1 MQIYK
6 SGQELAREIGVPASR
21 LQQTFD
27 EYNANAKANKDS
39 FGKQFFRNTPYTLND
54 TFHVSIVTP
63 VVHYTMGGLHCN
75 ASAEVL
81 SQAGPIPGLYAAGEV
96 IGGIHGVNRLGGS
109 SLLDCVV
116 YGRIAGR
123 TAARFLLQA
132 CQNGTSAN
140 GGAPVRGATDEV
152 VEFDWANKKLTIRSG
167 GAGSPKSA
175 VSDAASH
182 APSQAAEA
190 SENTPPEASKR
201 ELKVYTMEEV
211 AKHNA
216 KSDCWVVLHDEVY
229 DVTAFLEDHPG
240 GAASILAYAGKDA
253 SKQFDMLHSPD
264 IITKYGDDYRIGTIK
279 GGASKRIAAS
289 ATIAPESL
297 TMEEV
302 AKHNTSGDCWC
313 VIHGKVYDLTSFL
326 SDHPGGSK
334 IIVKY
339 AGKDG
344 TAAFDASGHPT
355 DIVSQLGLDHLCLGD
370 LHGKSAA
377 AAEPPRE
384 STTEPIELQTEG
396 KPPLSQILNLF
407 DFEAVARKVMS
418 QQGWAYYSSGAEDEI
433 AMRENHAAFHRLWL
447 RPRILIDVSNIDL
460 RSTML
465 GYPVAM
471 PVYITS
477 CALGRLA
484 HPDGEMCLTRAA
496 GKRGVIQLCP
506 TLASCK
512 LEEMTGA
519 AIEGQTLF
527 LQLYVNH
534 NRQVSER
541 LIRRAEKQGIRAIF
555 VTVDAP
561 QLGRREKDMR
571 MKFAEEAP
579 DEQRGEDDK
588 GEVDRSQGA
597 ARTISQFIDPALCWK
612 DIDWLRSVTKLPLIL
627 KGVQTAEDA
636 ILAAERGL
644 EGIVCSNHGGRQL
657 DFARSGIEVL
667 VEVMSALRERGLEK
681 KLEVYMDGGIRRGS
695 DVLKALCL
703 GAKAVG
709 IGRPTLYAMAGYGS
723 QGVERVF
730 QILEDEMIMNMR
742 LMGAPAIK
750 DLRPE
755 MISLKSISD
764 HITSTPRDSLA
775 EYVYQPLTT
784 QAKL

>member
-1 MQIYK
+1 MQIFK
-6 SGQELAREIGVPASR
+6 SGHALAKEMGVPAAR

-27 EYNANAKANKDS
+27 AYNANARAKKDA
-39 FGKQFFRNTPYTLND
+39 FGKEFFRNTPYALD
-54 TFHVSIVTP
+54 DVFHVAMVTP

-75 ASAEVL
+75 ANAEVL
-81 SQAGPIPGLYAAGEV
+81 GKAGPIPGLFAAGEV

-132 CQNGTSAN
+132 CQKGCSPNASASAAH
-140 GGAPVRGATDEV
+140 GAEV
-152 VEFDWANKKLTIRSG
+152 VEFDWANKKLTIR
-167 GAGSPKSA
+167 AGDSPAAAVPSA
-175 VSDAASH
+175 AA
-182 APSQAAEA
+182 APQ
-190 SENTPPEASKR
+190 TPPHADDASAAPAKR
-201 ELKVYTMEEV
+201 EMKEYTMEEV
-211 AKHNA
+211 SKHTTKA
-216 KSDCWVVLHDEVY
+216 DCWVVLHGEVY
-229 DVTAFLEDHPG
+229 NVSEFLEDHPG
-240 GAASILAYAGKDA
+240 GAASIMAYAGKDA

-264 IITKYGDDYRIGTIK
+264 IITKYGDDYRIGTVK
-279 GGASKRIAAS
+279 GAASKRVPAA
-289 ATIAPESL
+289 ATAAATAAAPDL

-302 AKHNTSGDCWC
+302 AKHNTRDDCWC

-326 SDHPGGSK
+326 SDHPGGAK

-344 TAAFDASGHPT
+344 TAAFDASGHPV

-370 LHGKSAA
+370 LQGASAEA
-377 AAEPPRE
+377 EAPAVAAEHV
-384 STTEPIELQTEG
+384 SLQSEG

-407 DFEAVARKVMS
+407 DFEAVARTVMS

-447 RPRILIDVSNIDL
+447 RPRILIDVSSIDL
-460 RSTML
+460 KSTML
-465 GYPVAM
+465 GHPVAM

-484 HPDGEMCLTRAA
+484 HPEGEVCLTRAA

-519 AIEGQTLF
+519 TIKGQTLF

-541 LIRRAEKQGIRAIF
+541 LIRRAEEQGIQAIF

-571 MKFAEEAP
+571 MKFADEAP
-579 DEQRGEDDK
+579 DEQRGDDDK
-588 GEVDRSQGA
+588 GQVDRSQGA
-597 ARTISQFIDPALCWK
+597 ARTISQFIDPSLCWK
-612 DIDWLRSVTKLPLIL
+612 DIEWLRSVTKLPIVL
-627 KGVQTAEDA
+627 KGVQCAEDA

-667 VEVMSALRERGLEK
+667 VEVMAALRKRGLEK
-681 KLEVYMDGGIRRGS
+681 KMEVYMDGGVRRGS

-723 QGVERVF
+723 EGVEHVF
-730 QILEDEMIMNMR
+730 QILEDEMVMNMR
-742 LMGAPAIK
+742 LMGAPTIA

-764 HITSTPRDSLA
+764 HISATPRDSLA
-775 EYVYQPLTT
+775 EYVYQPLKT